1 MYRIT
6 ETGKIHDPS
15 DAAHTLYFCIHAP
28 DPWIFFAMSSLL
40 DKLRLD
46 QKEAYISIS
55 ATNEDGYDRWLSFYL
70 SLPDDGESLS
80 DKELEKKL
88 RKEISTLSLYDK
100 DGLVYTTDELLWA
113 SVQTDRGTY
122 NLTLTVIPKIEELS
136 GTFRK
141 NIERITFQSESES
154 REFPLDA
161 YIIDAQETLPEE
173 EFYISG
179 SPMVTYIEDDLTD
192 TLNYSILASDDAEE
206 IESVTLVYEDG
217 FAGIT
222 DASITQ
228 TEKKGNEISYEA
240 AVSFY
245 QKETGSA
252 FRPFLKIKTVSGK
265 EGLLVPPIPAYI
277 DQNAFIVE

>member
-1 MYRIT
+1 M
-6 ETGKIHDPS
+6 
-15 DAAHTLYFCIHAP
+15 
-28 DPWIFFAMSSLL
+28 
-40 DKLRLD
+40 
-46 QKEAYISIS
+46 
-55 ATNEDGYDRWLSFYL
+55 
-70 SLPDDGESLS
+70 
-80 DKELEKKL
+80 
-88 RKEISTLSLYDK
+88 
-100 DGLVYTTDELLWA
+100 
-113 SVQTDRGTY
+113 
-122 NLTLTVIPKIEELS
+122 TVIPKIKELS

-206 IESVTLVYEDG
+206 IESVSIVYEDG

-228 TEKKGNEISYEA
+228 TAKNGNEA
-240 AVSFY
+240 TVSFH
-245 QKETGSA
+245 QKETGIA

-277 DQNAFIVE
+277 DQNAFIVK

>member
-1 MYRIT
+1 MKKLFISVIPFSILLIPCLGAQAKK
-6 ETGKIHDPS
+6 ED
-15 DAAHTLYFCIHAP
+15 
-28 DPWIFFAMSSLL
+28 SSLL
-40 DKLRLD
+40 DRLRLD

-55 ATNEDGYDRWLSFYL
+55 VTNEEGYDRWLSFYL
-70 SLPDDGESLS
+70 SLPNDSESLS
-80 DKELEKKL
+80 DKEMAEKL
-88 RKEISTLSLYDK
+88 REEIDSLSLYDK
-100 DGLVYTTDELLWA
+100 DGLVYTADELIWA
-113 SVQTDRGTY
+113 AVQTESGTY
-122 NLTLTVIPKIEELS
+122 NLTLNVIPKIKELS

-206 IESVTLVYEDG
+206 IESVSLVYEDG

-228 TEKKGNEISYEA
+228 TAKNGNEVSYEA
-240 AVSFY
+240 TVSFH
-245 QKETGSA
+245 QKETGIA

-277 DQNAFIVE
+277 DQNAFIVK

>member
-1 MYRIT
+1 MKKLFLSAIPLSLLLLPCLGAQAK
-6 ETGKIHDPS
+6 EAD
-15 DAAHTLYFCIHAP
+15 
-28 DPWIFFAMSSLL
+28 SSLL
-40 DKLRLD
+40 GRLRLD
-46 QKEAYISIS
+46 QKKAYISIS
-55 ATNEDGYDRWLSFYL
+55 ATNEEGYDRWLSFYL

-88 RKEISTLSLYDK
+88 REEISTLSLYDK
-100 DGLVYTTDELLWA
+100 EGLVYTADELLWA
-113 SVQTDRGTY
+113 AVQTDSGTY

-192 TLNYSILASDDAEE
+192 TLDYSILASDDAEE

-228 TEKKGNEISYEA
+228 TAKNGNEISYEA
-240 AVSFY
+240 TVSFH
-245 QKETGSA
+245 QKETGIA

-277 DQNAFIVE
+277 DQNAFIIK

>member
-1 MYRIT
+1 
-6 ETGKIHDPS
+6 
-15 DAAHTLYFCIHAP
+15 
-28 DPWIFFAMSSLL
+28 MSSLL

-100 DGLVYTTDELLWA
+100 DGLVYTADELLRA